1 LPGDPLPRFG
11 AGIALR
17 RLSVSDLAAFQA
29 YRSDPELG
37 RYQGWSPMSEPEA
50 RAFLEEMNGVPLF
63 RPGEW
68 AQIGIAAPQT
78 MTLLGDI
85 GFHLSEDSC
94 HAEIGF
100 TLVRW
105 AQGRGLATAAV
116 REALQLVFQL
126 TTAERVLGT
135 TDARNQASIAVL
147 KRVGMHKQG
156 ERNVDFHGEPCLE
169 HVYVVPRPAS

>member
-63 RPGEW
+63 RPGEQSPY
-68 AQIGIAAPQT
+68 ASVTTLTEIAAPQ
-78 MTLLGDI
+78 D
-85 GFHLSEDSC
+85 
-94 HAEIGF
+94 
-100 TLVRW
+100 
-105 AQGRGLATAAV
+105 AT
-116 REALQLVFQL
+116 
-126 TTAERVLGT
+126 
-135 TDARNQASIAVL
+135 
-147 KRVGMHKQG
+147 
-156 ERNVDFHGEPCLE
+156 
-169 HVYVVPRPAS
+169 